1 MARLALGPRWR
12 PAIEASL
19 RANAGYSLVE
29 CLFAVTLI
37 AIIAAASVPPLAS
50 ALERSRAQAAAR
62 FVHARMMLAR
72 TRAAARGAVVAL
84 RFAGTPE
91 AAVLTTFIDRNRN
104 GIRAADIAAGI
115 DTAEAPAHR
124 ACNPSFA
131 AWRLEPVTADGVLFS
146 FTPSARRPPARSTSP
161 AQDGSRF
168 AVRVLGATGRARLL
182 HYVPASGEW
191 KDVE

>member
-1 MARLALGPRWR
+1 M
-12 PAIEASL
+12 
-19 RANAGYSLVE
+19 E

-50 ALERSRAQAAAR
+50 ALDRSRAQAAAR
-62 FVHARMMLAR
+62 FVIARMMLAR

-84 RFAGTPE
+84 RFAGRPE

-104 GIRAADIAAGI
+104 GIRAVDIATGV
-115 DTAEAPAHR
+115 DTAEAPGIALQSIFR
-124 ACNPSFA
+124 GVA
-131 AWRLEPVTADGVLFS
+131 LEPVTADGVLFS
-146 FTPSARRPPARSTSP
+146 FTPLGTSSSGTVYLT

-182 HYVPASGEW
+182 YYVPASSEW